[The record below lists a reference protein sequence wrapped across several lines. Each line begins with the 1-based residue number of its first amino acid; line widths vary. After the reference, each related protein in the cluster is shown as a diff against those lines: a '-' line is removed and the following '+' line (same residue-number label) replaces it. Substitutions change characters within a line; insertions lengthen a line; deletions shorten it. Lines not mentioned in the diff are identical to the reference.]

1 MYKHIILSR
10 FGGLGDMVMMSPLLK
25 GIKLLYPDTKL
36 TVVGEENAKQL
47 MEAYPFV
54 DEYLTFDK
62 TKKSSWH
69 LIKKL
74 WRSDVVYLMDTLY
87 HISIIYG
94 LACIKK
100 RVGLPHK
107 RKFWLT
113 DCLKVESWM
122 NHAFEPVVYAHFL
135 KEATGIDVTTLP
147 NWDTFVYPDA
157 RDVDKQHVKELLAP
171 LQGKDYIVAS
181 LETGGHAKNWP
192 KEHWQTLFNE
202 LREMGKFVVLIGQSS
217 QSYIDINLPDNV
229 FDLRGKTNLLEVG
242 EIIRNAELVIN
253 GCSFPVHVANAFNT
267 PVIGLYGSE
276 PSWRCAPQRIY
287 KDVISPVDCKG
298 CDVLYNSPG
307 WCEKPFCMDRL
318 LPSTV
323 MEYVKKFYSEG
334 KPLGAYKLV
343 TGKS

>member
-1 MYKHIILSR
+1 MYKRIVLSR

-25 GIKLLYPDTKL
+25 GIKELYPDTKL
-36 TVVGEENAKQL
+36 TVVGNTNARQL

-62 TKKSSWH
+62 TTKTSWM

-74 WRSDVVYLMDTLY
+74 WRSDIVYLMDTLY
-87 HISIIYG
+87 RPSIIYA

-100 RVGLPHK
+100 RIGLPHK
-107 RKFWLT
+107 RKIWLT
-113 DCLKVESWM
+113 DSLEIEPWM
-122 NHAFEPVVYAHFL
+122 NYAFEPVVYAHFL
-135 KEATGIDVTTLP
+135 KKATGIDVTTLS
-147 NWDTFVYPDA
+147 NWDKFFYPDA
-157 RDVDKQHVKELLAP
+157 TTVDKRHVRDMLEP
-171 LQGKDYIVAS
+171 LGNKGYIVSS
-181 LETGGHAKNWP
+181 LETGGYAKNWP

-202 LREMGKFVVLIGQSS
+202 LRIMGKSIVLIGQPS

-229 FDLRGKTNLLEVG
+229 IDLRGKTNLLEVG

>member
-25 GIKLLYPDTKL
+25 GIKSLYPDTKL

-74 WRSDVVYLMDTLY
+74 WRSDIVYLMDTLY

-113 DCLKVESWM
+113 DCLKVEPWM

-157 RDVDKQHVKELLAP
+157 RDVDKQHVKELLAT
-171 LQGKDYIVAS
+171 LQGKDYIVSS
-181 LETGGHAKNWP
+181 LETGGYAKNWP
-192 KEHWQTLFNE
+192 KEHWITLFNE
-202 LREMGKFVVLIGQSS
+202 LNKIGKSVVLIGAES
-217 QSYIDINLPDNV
+217 QNYTNLNLPDNV
-229 FDLRGKTNLLEVG
+229 VNLIGKTNLLEVG
-242 EIIRNAELVIN
+242 EIIKNAELVIN

-334 KPLGAYKLV
+334 KPLGTYKLV

>member
-1 MYKHIILSR
+1 MYKHIVLSR

-25 GIKLLYPDTKL
+25 GIKELYPDTKL
-36 TVVGEENAKQL
+36 TVVGNTNAKQL

-62 TKKSSWH
+62 TTKTSWM

-74 WRSDVVYLMDTLY
+74 WRSDIVYLMDTLY
-87 HISIIYG
+87 RVSIVYA

-100 RVGLPHK
+100 RIGLPHK

-113 DCLKVESWM
+113 DSLEIEPWM

-135 KEATGIDVTTLP
+135 KKATGIDVTTLSK
-147 NWDTFVYPDA
+147 WDNFFYPDA
-157 RDVDKQHVKELLAP
+157 TTVDKRHVRDMLEP
-171 LQGKDYIVAS
+171 LGNKDYIVSS
-181 LETGGHAKNWP
+181 LETGGYAKNWP

-202 LREMGKFVVLIGQSS
+202 LRIMGKSIVLIGQPS
-217 QSYIDINLPDNV
+217 QSYIDIQLPDNV
-229 FDLRGKTNLLEVG
+229 IDLRGQTNLLEVG
-242 EIIRNAELVIN
+242 EIIKNAELVIN

-276 PSWRCAPQRIY
+276 PSWRCAPQCIY
-287 KDVISPVDCKG
+287 KDVIAPVDCKG
-298 CDVLYNSPG
+298 CDVLFNSPG
-307 WCEKPFCMDRL
+307 WCKKPFCMSKL

-323 MEYVKKFYSEG
+323 MKYVKQFYEEG
-334 KPLGAYKLV
+334 KPLGKYRLV
-343 TGKS
+343 TGR

>member
-1 MYKHIILSR
+1 M
-10 FGGLGDMVMMSPLLK
+10 
-25 GIKLLYPDTKL
+25 
-36 TVVGEENAKQL
+36 
-47 MEAYPFV
+47 
-54 DEYLTFDK
+54 
-62 TKKSSWH
+62 
-69 LIKKL
+69 
-74 WRSDVVYLMDTLY
+74 
-87 HISIIYG
+87 
-94 LACIKK
+94 
-100 RVGLPHK
+100 
-107 RKFWLT
+107 
-113 DCLKVESWM
+113 
-122 NHAFEPVVYAHFL
+122 

-157 RDVDKQHVKELLAP
+157 RDVDKQHVKELLEP
-171 LQGKDYIVAS
+171 LQGKDYIVSS
-181 LETGGHAKNWP
+181 LETGGYAKNWP

-202 LREMGKFVVLIGQSS
+202 LREMGKFVVLIGQPS